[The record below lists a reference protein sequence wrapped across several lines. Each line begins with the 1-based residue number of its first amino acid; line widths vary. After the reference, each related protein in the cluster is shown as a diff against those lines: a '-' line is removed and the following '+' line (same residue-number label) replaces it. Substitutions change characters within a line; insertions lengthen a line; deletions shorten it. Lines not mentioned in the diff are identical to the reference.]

1 MHCSTCTCIR
11 NLSKKQ
17 ASYHQKRYLAL
28 QSTKHFSPNKTSI
41 TKSLRF
47 YRGTLFPRHKIS
59 WYMSCTCKK
68 KWCERKI
75 TQPICSVVFI
85 LKIHINF
92 FQLQSETLAIM
103 YGNDRIF
110 EIYAAEI
117 MAWMAMVKQGIY
129 KAFLL
134 WFVRFLPEKHF
145 IKLKISHGVKL
156 WLYCHKMNSSWD
168 VKAATTRKTWPLKQ
182 WQCEWQLEPHQPPYM
197 VFKNVPK
204 KIW

>member
-1 MHCSTCTCIR
+1 MTHEKQWIRNEAMINIGPTSCNGDVTTCTVVHVHAFVSSI
-11 NLSKKQ
+11 KTQ
-17 ASYHQKRYLAL
+17 ASDHHKPYLAL

-103 YGNDRIF
+103 LVMIEY
-110 EIYAAEI
+110 
-117 MAWMAMVKQGIY
+117 
-129 KAFLL
+129 
-134 WFVRFLPEKHF
+134 
-145 IKLKISHGVKL
+145 LKFML
-156 WLYCHKMNSSWD
+156 
-168 VKAATTRKTWPLKQ
+168 RK
-182 WQCEWQLEPHQPPYM
+182 
-197 VFKNVPK
+197 
-204 KIW
+204 